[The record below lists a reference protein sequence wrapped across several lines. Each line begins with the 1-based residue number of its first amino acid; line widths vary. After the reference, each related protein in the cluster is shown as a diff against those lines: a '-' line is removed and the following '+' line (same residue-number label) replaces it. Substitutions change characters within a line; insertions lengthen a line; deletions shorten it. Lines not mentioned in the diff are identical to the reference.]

1 MEIQIGQPRAAAR
14 QPSPTSASS
23 AAGVQCNF
31 YIYYK
36 VDDEE
41 VPTALRLDEYE
52 DEAEYGWVL
61 VAPRRPRRPL
71 QVRARVRR
79 VRSTTRWRW
88 TRPRRCTFLQ
98 GWG

>member
-1 MEIQIGQPRAAAR
+1 M
-14 QPSPTSASS
+14 
-23 AAGVQCNF
+23 QCNF

-79 VRSTTRWRW
+79 VRSTTPPDGGVGVRFYRAGARG
-88 TRPRRCTFLQ
+88 RPRFL
-98 GWG
+98 GTVDENERRDFLM